1 MRGLAD
7 HYTALKQDFP
17 HEITQYEEFG
27 DVFEPLTSVLRCDIC
42 FGGEK
47 FNEIDPAT
55 GRQYDW
61 SYIASVLKR
70 YPYMALPSWY
80 QQSQALSAPPPIAE
94 TQTALIASLRLA
106 STTLSID
113 FDAVAWQII
122 RYNVYLE
129 VPRGPKLSLRT
140 GNWRQ
145 LATSIDG
152 ALVTL
157 RVVSQLMAEKYR
169 DNSNSGHTLLRA
181 VQCTQSKW
189 FENFTSLDE
198 FTLTNEAIEL
208 SRRLAETGDPRS
220 DRDLRCE
227 ALYHIMSYKKVKAS
241 TILNQM
247 QRAGE
252 NRSFQP
258 SMAAQVPALG
268 GQPQLGTRAP
278 GHIEPFPGYVLEGD
292 RRIDQSRAAMIL
304 NALHRMV
311 DIYGYLPDH
320 IAVSDLNLTL
330 LMAILH
336 PSFYRASFIELL
348 PTYAGHSERELEEVN
363 LVRIPHRGLASKAS
377 FEGFFHVS
385 MGRNTVPPNAEE
397 VVGQIL
403 RAVEEGGQ
411 GTLDVHDFDISAR
424 NYEPLYSD
432 DRALHL
438 VSLLRGIANS
448 RRPYPNISPGERSRI
463 DLRLV
468 DLTLTLYTL
477 VKESDLEH
485 MLGSA
490 ANDYG
495 ILTRCAGDNEESLYR
510 AGLTRRQGWGLISV
524 DGGLNRSLEWT
535 STNQSEECFV
545 LLRAVSNHKQ
555 SGECAP
561 C

>member
-1 MRGLAD
+1 MPIPLWEQRSPPGDYDIKHEDIAFAIEEFERMQIHEGLQSAQKEYLSQGLECFNLWIAKAGQLPTVALTYISGLLKKMAYLPRLCHLDHQALRSVCLGMRVLAD

-70 YPYMALPSWY
+70 YPYMSLPSWY

-145 LATSIDG
+145 LATSMDG

-157 RVVSQLMAEKYR
+157 RVVSQLMAEKYK
-169 DNSNSGHTLLRA
+169 DNSNSGHSLLRA

-268 GQPQLGTRAP
+268 GQPQL
-278 GHIEPFPGYVLEGD
+278 
-292 RRIDQSRAAMIL
+292 
-304 NALHRMV
+304 
-311 DIYGYLPDH
+311 DIYDYLPDH
-320 IAVSDLNLTL
+320 IAASDLSLTL

-403 RAVEEGGQ
+403 RAVEEGDQ
-411 GTLDVHDFDISAR
+411 GTLDLHDFDINAR

-438 VSLLRGIANS
+438 VSLLLPERIKDRSATG
-448 RRPYPNISPGERSRI
+448 RPDLNLVHFKGKRPGAYAWISG
-463 DLRLV
+463 
-468 DLTLTLYTL
+468 
-477 VKESDLEH
+477 K
-485 MLGSA
+485 
-490 ANDYG
+490 
-495 ILTRCAGDNEESLYR
+495 
-510 AGLTRRQGWGLISV
+510 
-524 DGGLNRSLEWT
+524 
-535 STNQSEECFV
+535 
-545 LLRAVSNHKQ
+545 
-555 SGECAP
+555 
-561 C
+561 